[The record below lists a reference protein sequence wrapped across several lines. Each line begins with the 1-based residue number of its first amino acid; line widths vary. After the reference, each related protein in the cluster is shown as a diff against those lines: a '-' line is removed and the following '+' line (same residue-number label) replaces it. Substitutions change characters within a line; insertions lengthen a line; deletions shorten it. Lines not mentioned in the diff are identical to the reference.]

1 MCFAPGVGLAL
12 LERGVWASVGWF
24 HLLDQQLQC
33 GQGRGGG
40 VVWGTSRLDN
50 CRVWGGGGIVAWGHG
65 MVGFVCLIDHCSVG
79 EVELWPGDRVDV
91 ALFVGSTVAVFGE
104 EAGLCS
110 V

>member
-1 MCFAPGVGLAL
+1 M
-12 LERGVWASVGWF
+12 
-24 HLLDQQLQC
+24 
-33 GQGRGGG
+33 
-40 VVWGTSRLDN
+40 VWGTSRLDN

-65 MVGFVCLIDHCSVG
+65 MVRFVCLIDHAVWSGG
-79 EVELWPGDRVDV
+79 EVELWPGDRVGV